1 MVSVLNLLGQYDS
14 LNHLFFPDEGG
25 FDLTGASS
33 SYEQD
38 CIELHFGK
46 FVYIIKPKRLLYEY
60 VDKTCEWN
68 YFYIDI
74 EEMNAISQDLS
85 PTCCWEEFL
94 KRHQLFSHYV
104 SALAQQHN
112 PPTGNR

>member
-60 VDKTCEWN
+60 VDKTCE
-68 YFYIDI
+68 
-74 EEMNAISQDLS
+74 
-85 PTCCWEEFL
+85 
-94 KRHQLFSHYV
+94 
-104 SALAQQHN
+104 
-112 PPTGNR
+112 